1 MIEKEAAA
9 AAAKVLKASR
19 CRKLSDE
26 QERALLAAQQASEEF
41 GDGATGLPPLIVIEE
56 ADESAA
62 KPAVESIVEAEESK
76 PEASQEELAVVPSP
90 DASQEL
96 AVVAS
101 SSVAATR
108 ELLLEMIQEQHR
120 SQQSHDAFNA
130 WAEDAYKL
138 VNSEAQHWCDQV
150 RASGYGVCSSC
161 RWMFGCHRCHFPKA
175 VRYFFNKELK
185 DAGLSKKLTR
195 SLPSRAVSSYGG

>member
-1 MIEKEAAA
+1 M
-9 AAAKVLKASR
+9 
-19 CRKLSDE
+19 
-26 QERALLAAQQASEEF
+26 
-41 GDGATGLPPLIVIEE
+41 PPLIVIEE

-101 SSVAATR
+101 SSVAANR

-120 SQQSHDAFNA
+120 SQQSHDAFTA
-130 WAEDAYKL
+130 WAEDAYNFL
-138 VNSEAQHWCDQV
+138 NCEAQEWCGQV
-150 RASGYGVCSSC
+150 RASGLGVCCSC
-161 RWMFGCHRCHFPKA
+161 RWMSGCHRCYFLKA
-175 VRYFFNKELK
+175 VRYFFNKELI
-185 DAGLSKKLTR
+185 DAGLTKQMIR
-195 SLPSRAVSSYGG
+195 SLPIRAVSSYGG